1 MTAVGNA
8 SGESGGGDTYKQAS
22 HGSNL
27 HKPGLPGRRCAYCR
41 IRGQSLMW
49 HERYPTALFSVLS
62 NVSSSNALLSTK
74 ESIQLH
80 ARHALMGNG
89 GDDADACRCL
99 M

>member
-27 HKPGLPGRRCAYCR
+27 HKLGLPGRRCAYCR
-41 IRGQSLMW
+41 IMGTKFDV
-49 HERYPTALFSVLS
+49 HERYPTALSSVLS

-74 ESIQLH
+74 ESIPLH
-80 ARHALMGNG
+80 GRHALMGNG
-89 GDDADACRCL
+89 VTTPLPNAF
-99 M
+99 